1 MLSEKDV
8 HVLNSLNHVRV
19 RLVRDVKASGPLQ
32 GLLEVSDMDYLQKI
46 TTRMERESRDGYI
59 KSNSLE
65 IGYCST
71 MFPNPDMIRLV
82 RFVSKIK
89 VWVVE

>member
-1 MLSEKDV
+1 
-8 HVLNSLNHVRV
+8 
-19 RLVRDVKASGPLQ
+19 
-32 GLLEVSDMDYLQKI
+32 MDYLQKI
-46 TTRMERESRDGYI
+46 TTRTDRELRDGYI

-71 MFPNPDMIRLV
+71 MFSNPDMIRLV

-89 VWVVE
+89 VGVVE